1 MDGEVILA
9 AVELAC
15 CSVARRCVVEPG
27 ATLHGVV
34 LRPLSTVPMGAT
46 AEAKDTKDAKDAK
59 DTTAE
64 PKVLAAPGCV
74 DWLKFFYVQ
83 LGLDC

>member
-27 ATLHGVV
+27 ATLQGVV

-46 AEAKDTKDAKDAK
+46 VEAKDAKDAK
-59 DTTAE
+59 DAT
-64 PKVLAAPGCV
+64 GI

-83 LGLDC
+83 LGLLGMLL

>member
-27 ATLHGVV
+27 ATLKGVV
-34 LRPLSTVPMGAT
+34 LRPLSTVPIGAT
-46 AEAKDTKDAKDAK
+46 AAAQDAQDA
-59 DTTAE
+59 TAE
-64 PKVLAAPGCV
+64 PKVLAAGCV
-74 DWLKFFYVQ
+74 DY
-83 LGLDC
+83 

>member
-46 AEAKDTKDAKDAK
+46 AEAKDAKDAK

-64 PKVLAAPGCV
+64 PKVLAPGCV